1 MGACQSAGARPA
13 SNQVAPLPLSP
24 ERAAEREWDD
34 AVNAAARSTSS
45 PSVVVILLDLD
56 NWADFLQRLPFA
68 LPACVRV
75 VAAMNAAHPWRAQGG
90 PKVMS
95 SHAQVLWEAGR
106 LLPLRSAVTKDAA
119 DALLADKAARLD
131 GTLPSCVAFVL
142 LSGDAIFLET
152 QRNMQTRGRTVFLC
166 RAGKYDELSTVLNG
180 IVGTQLVGDKVSPR
194 KPRRRWNKKKGRASG
209 GSGDSGGAES
219 EAQDGARGG
228 DGEARR
234 KDRNARRK
242 KLPRLK
248 TRMCRHIDA
257 PDGCP
262 FGQACRF
269 AHSSAELRE
278 PPVQTSAAQASN
290 EKGGSKERQ
299 GNGVEML
306 KIHT

>member
-1 MGACQSAGARPA
+1 MGAPGG
-13 SNQVAPLPLSP
+13 LG
-24 ERAAEREWDD
+24 
-34 AVNAAARSTSS
+34 S
-45 PSVVVILLDLD
+45 PSARRPTGLEPRGAGWLL
-56 NWADFLQRLPFA
+56 
-68 LPACVRV
+68 
-75 VAAMNAAHPWRAQGG
+75 WR
-90 PKVMS
+90 
-95 SHAQVLWEAGR
+95 W
-106 LLPLRSAVTKDAA
+106 
-119 DALLADKAARLD
+119 RLD
-131 GTLPSCVAFVL
+131 V
-142 LSGDAIFLET
+142 EW
-152 QRNMQTRGRTVFLC
+152 R
-166 RAGKYDELSTVLNG
+166 
-180 IVGTQLVGDKVSPR
+180 QLVGDKVSPR